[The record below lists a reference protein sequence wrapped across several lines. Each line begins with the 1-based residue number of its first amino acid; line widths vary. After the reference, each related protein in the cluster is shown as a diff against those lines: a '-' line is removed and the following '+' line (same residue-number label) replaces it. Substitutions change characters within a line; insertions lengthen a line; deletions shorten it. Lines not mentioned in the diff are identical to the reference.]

1 MIRAEDADFHFTP
14 DSHWQWVE
22 TIALPFSV
30 HEENINVIVYVVA
43 RPMLG
48 VCMADVT
55 LLDRTSDLWEEQ
67 ASIDNQQHNPCP
79 ENTPPFTLPHGLMV
93 TAESAERL

>member
-1 MIRAEDADFHFTP
+1 MIKPEDCDFHFKP

-30 HEENINVIVYVVA
+30 PAANINGIIYVLT

-48 VCMADVT
+48 VCACDITIM
-55 LLDRTSDLWEEQ
+55 DRITDLWEEQ
-67 ASIDNQQHNPCP
+67 LYIDNQ
-79 ENTPPFTLPHGLMV
+79 
-93 TAESAERL
+93 